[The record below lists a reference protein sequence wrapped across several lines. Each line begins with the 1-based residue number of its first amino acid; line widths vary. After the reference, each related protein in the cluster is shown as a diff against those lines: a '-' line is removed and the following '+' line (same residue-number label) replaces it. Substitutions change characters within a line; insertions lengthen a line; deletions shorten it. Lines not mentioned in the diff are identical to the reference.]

1 MENAPYFKRPQ
12 LAQKLDEYHEIIQE
26 LIKLKKEEFN
36 EGSLKSN
43 GDLISALVQSNENC
57 EENKMTMEQVRV
69 IFIYYL
75 KIVS

>member
-1 MENAPYFKRPQ
+1 LENAPYFKRPQ